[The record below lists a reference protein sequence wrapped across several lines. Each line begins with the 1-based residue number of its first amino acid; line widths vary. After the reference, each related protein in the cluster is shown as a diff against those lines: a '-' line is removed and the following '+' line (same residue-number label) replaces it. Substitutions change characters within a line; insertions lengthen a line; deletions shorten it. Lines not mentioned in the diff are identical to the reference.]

1 MLKYGYGLPYPH
13 NLKFLSLKPFSRN
26 LARDNNNGDENN
38 DKSKQ
43 AMVAFANFDLCH
55 INLFDI
61 NLFKNLVLSICY
73 YLVFSD
79 IKY

>member
-1 MLKYGYGLPYPH
+1 MK
-13 NLKFLSLKPFSRN
+13 NI
-26 LARDNNNGDENN
+26 

-43 AMVAFANFDLCH
+43 AMIAFANFDLCH

-79 IKY
+79 TKY

>member
-1 MLKYGYGLPYPH
+1 MI
-13 NLKFLSLKPFSRN
+13 
-26 LARDNNNGDENN
+26 
-38 DKSKQ
+38 
-43 AMVAFANFDLCH
+43 AFANFDLCH

-79 IKY
+79 TKY